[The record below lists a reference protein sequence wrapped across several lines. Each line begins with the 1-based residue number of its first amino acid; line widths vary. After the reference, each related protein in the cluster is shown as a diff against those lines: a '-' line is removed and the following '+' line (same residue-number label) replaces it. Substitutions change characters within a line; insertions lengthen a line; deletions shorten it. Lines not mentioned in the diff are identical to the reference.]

1 VRNEHTADE
10 TRPEKR
16 ADVES
21 QYRELKE
28 LRKQLAIEQ
37 SKLLRQMPATTKH

>member
-1 VRNEHTADE
+1 MQNEQTAVQARLI
-10 TRPEKR
+10 TR

-28 LRKQLAIEQ
+28 LRKQLVIEQ
-37 SKLLRQMPATTKH
+37 SKLLQRMPVGTKH